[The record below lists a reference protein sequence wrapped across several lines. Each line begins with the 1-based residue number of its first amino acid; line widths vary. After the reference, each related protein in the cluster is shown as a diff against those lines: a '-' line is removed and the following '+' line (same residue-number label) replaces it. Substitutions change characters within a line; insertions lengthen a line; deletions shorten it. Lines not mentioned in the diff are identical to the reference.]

1 MKKTM
6 ALVLALIMVMMLFTS
21 CGAKAEANDMMVAD
35 RTEGGYMTSDGSY
48 PEKESEEMAK
58 DEVSLERKIIK
69 TYRVRME
76 TLAYDEATTL
86 ISSAAQSFGGYIAE
100 ASQEGVS
107 SSASSYSTR
116 SATYTVRIPAERAD
130 AYIEFISGDCNVLSS
145 SLTTQDVTDSYYG
158 YQARLDSLVIQ
169 EERLAA
175 MMEKAETLTEL
186 LTLEDKL
193 SEVRAEINGI
203 NSSLQLMEKSVS
215 YSYVYVTLREVK
227 EYQEPEEESYLSRMG
242 SSFVGA
248 FKSFVNV
255 LGEILIVLIWV
266 LPYLIVA
273 AVILMVLIVYNVRRK
288 RKKTNEDN
296 EKKD

>member
-1 MKKTM
+1 
-6 ALVLALIMVMMLFTS
+6 V
-21 CGAKAEANDMMVAD
+21 
-35 RTEGGYMTSDGSY
+35 
-48 PEKESEEMAK
+48 AK
-58 DEVSLERKIIK
+58 DEISLERKIIK

-76 TLAYDEATTL
+76 TLTYDEAVSL
-86 ISSAAQSFGGYIAE
+86 ITSAAQSFGGYIAE
-100 ASQEGVS
+100 ASQEGIGTG
-107 SSASSYSTR
+107 SSYGTR
-116 SATYTVRIPAERAD
+116 SATYTVRIPAENAD
-130 AYIEFISGDCNVLSS
+130 AYIEHISGDCNVLSS
-145 SLTTQDVTDSYYG
+145 SLTTQDVTDAYYG
-158 YQARLDSLVIQ
+158 YQARLESLVIQ
-169 EERLAA
+169 EERLSA
-175 MMEKAETLTEL
+175 MMEKAETLSDL

-193 SEVRAEINGI
+193 SDVRAEINGI

-273 AVILMVLIVYNVRRK
+273 AVILTVLVVYNVRRK
-288 RKKTNEDN
+288 RKKTNEDR